1 MSLCKGPQYALPA
14 HEVHKKCFAQ
24 GWAENEFS
32 DLLNLTTSRLW
43 MNEKGLLLCS
53 HVADE
58 MEILT
63 FGIIPKYRRKGE
75 GVQLLNQ
82 MFEYARKNN
91 VQKIFLD
98 VAENNIPAIK
108 LYEKMGFEFSHRRKG
123 YYQNGK
129 TDALI
134 YIKVL

>member
-1 MSLCKGPQYALPA
+1 MLLCKGVQYALPA
-14 HEVHKKCFAQ
+14 HEIHTKCFSKA
-24 GWAENEFS
+24 WDEREFA
-32 DLLNLTTSRLW
+32 DLLNLPTSRLW
-43 MNEKGLLLCS
+43 MNEKGLLFCS

-63 FGIIPKYRRKGE
+63 FGVVPEYRRQGE
-75 GVQLLNQ
+75 GLNLLNQ
-82 MFEYARKNN
+82 MFQYAQEYK

-98 VAENNIPAIK
+98 VAENNLPAIK
-108 LYEKMGFEFSHRRKG
+108 LYEKTGFHLLNKRKG

-134 YIKVL
+134 YVKVL